1 MIWIEVVE
9 AAAEHG
15 LAALAGSSP
24 DVGVV
29 GYTLGGGLSWL
40 ARKHGIGAN
49 QVTAIEVVTAVGR
62 PRANATGRT
71 SPTCSGR
78 CAAAAARS
86 RSSPRSSST
95 CSRSAEVYAGI
106 LWYPVE
112 EAAEVL
118 KAWRNWTEDLPDE
131 MTSVGRILQFPPI
144 PEIPEPVRGKS
155 FVVVEASGSASPPT
169 ATGCSSRSVRSAR

>member
-1 MIWIEVVE
+1 MRGVTIDPDARIARVEAGVIWIEVVE

-49 QVTAIEVVTAVGR
+49 QVTAIEVVTATGELV
-62 PRANATGRT
+62 RATATT
-71 SPTCSGR
+71 SRTCSGR
-78 CAAAAARS
+78 CAAAAALR

-95 CSRSAEVYAGI
+95 SSRSARSTPASSGTRSS
-106 LWYPVE
+106 
-112 EAAEVL
+112 A
-118 KAWRNWTEDLPDE
+118 
-131 MTSVGRILQFPPI
+131 PP
-144 PEIPEPVRGKS
+144 R
-155 FVVVEASGSASPPT
+155 
-169 ATGCSSRSVRSAR
+169 C